1 MKHYTVTFYEAGDIW
16 MDFMLTFNCWADDED
31 HAVEQCRDAY
41 QECVTTHI
49 EETEEWHP
57 L

>member
-31 HAVEQCRDAY
+31 HADEQCRDAY
-41 QECVTTHI
+41 PECVTTHI

>member
-1 MKHYTVTFYEAGDIW
+1 MKHYTVTFYEKEDPW

-31 HAVEQCRDAY
+31 HADEQCRDAY
-41 QECVTTHI
+41 PGCATTHI